1 MGNYT
6 KSFNFR
12 NGVQVDDS
20 NFIVNANGLVG
31 IGTSI
36 PEKRL
41 DVRGNTKIIGD
52 TRLVGLTSIT
62 DLNVVG
68 VVTIGSAVKID
79 SGSGIITA
87 TKFVGDASGLQNI
100 VAIATDGFI
109 ANVGSLSTTAKI
121 GIGSEAPTSQL
132 DVLGDSK
139 FVGFATFAGI
149 TTVTGETLFTKK
161 LDVFGDSRFT
171 GVTTFT
177 VGTNK
182 SIQIYAA
189 THNDETNLGA
199 GLGFSRQSD
208 GAALLSGIFGHS
220 DNGLGVAARD
230 HISLL
235 TGGTS
240 NVSDTE
246 ERVRITSDGKVGI
259 GVVIPTAK
267 LDVNG
272 NTELD
277 DLNVSGVTTHKDDVE
292 FHGVGGIS
300 SITFNKSDNSLR
312 FGDNVKARFGTD
324 SDFEIYHGEDK
335 NFLKSGA
342 STNTEIWSDVFFVK
356 SVTGNGEAIIKGSE
370 GGSVELYHNNVKR
383 VETISTGASVYNQL
397 NVASLDGGT
406 SGLSSHFGSLRYGNE
421 DQSTSPF
428 STRRSLDFINNDS
441 GNINFYLNANNLSV
455 PVGGGDFHWHKGFNN
470 SQLMTLTNSGT
481 LGIGLTDPDS
491 TRKLHVDGK
500 IKVTGISTFGSDLF
514 VGNNL
519 NVKNT
524 LTVSTL
530 DADVAGNLTGNVNAA
545 SGVSTFSAIKTTDK
559 TATNFAGV
567 GIGTTVSNSNYI
579 ETINSTLD
587 KTSQFIVNTEGKVA
601 IGTDNIRD
609 SIGLNAHKEKV
620 TFGAVGVGTTT
631 PLAAIDFRDAG
642 QDGEGVF
649 ANRMYMLPPQVNSS
663 QRSGLSTVTG
673 AVIFNTSVS
682 KLQIYISNNWVDL
695 H

>member
-109 ANVGSLSTTAKI
+109 ANTGTLSTTAKI
-121 GIGSEAPTSQL
+121 GIGTLSPETQL
-132 DVLGDSK
+132 DVLGDSI
-139 FVGFATFAGI
+139 FAGI
-149 TTVTGETLFTKK
+149 TSVTGETLFTTQFNVSGVSTF
-161 LDVFGDSRFT
+161 LDDVIVGTSATVGIGTTVFFGDDIKAKFGDDEDLTIFHEGPHSNIVNTNTSGFLSVNTDNFRVQDGNGNDNIIRGFKDGAVELYHGNTKRFETSSGGVIVT
-171 GVTTFT
+171 GIASFT
-177 VGTNK
+177 VGAK
-182 SIQIYAA
+182 IYEA

-199 GLGFSRQSD
+199 GLGFLRPSD
-208 GAALLSGIFGHS
+208 GVFPISGVFAHS
-220 DNGLGVAARD
+220 NNGLGVAARD
-230 HISLL
+230 HITFL
-235 TGGTS
+235 TGGS
-240 NVSDTE
+240 SLVNDTE
-246 ERVRITSDGKVGI
+246 ENVRITSDGKVGI
-259 GVVIPTAK
+259 GTDTPAAK
-267 LDVNG
+267 LDIVG
-272 NTELD
+272 G
-277 DLNVSGVTTHKDDVE
+277 DLNV
-292 FHGVGGIS
+292 
-300 SITFNKSDNSLR
+300 
-312 FGDNVKARFGTD
+312 
-324 SDFEIYHGEDK
+324 
-335 NFLKSGA
+335 
-342 STNTEIWSDVFFVK
+342 
-356 SVTGNGEAIIKGSE
+356 NGKFQ
-370 GGSVELYHNNVKR
+370 
-383 VETISTGASVYNQL
+383 TISTGASVYNQL
-397 NVASLDGGT
+397 NVASFNGGA

-441 GNINFYLNANNLSV
+441 GNINFYLNANNLEAPNDGS
-455 PVGGGDFHWHKGFNN
+455 DFHWHKGFNN

-481 LGIGLTDPDS
+481 LGIGLTTPDS

-524 LTVSTL
+524 LTASTL
-530 DADVAGNLTGNVNAA
+530 DADVTGNLTGNVNAA

-567 GIGTTVSNSNYI
+567 GIGTTVSNPNYI

-609 SIGLNAHKEKV
+609 GVGLNAHKEKA
-620 TFGAVGVGTTT
+620 TFGAVGVGTTS
-631 PLAAIDFRDAG
+631 PLAAVDFRDAG
-642 QDGEGVF
+642 KDGTDAF
-649 ANRMYMLPPQVNSS
+649 INRMYMLPPSLDDNERDGLQGLTAGALIYNRQHNRLELYDGSNWNKLTMTLV
-663 QRSGLSTVTG
+663 SG
-673 AVIFNTSVS
+673 
-682 KLQIYISNNWVDL
+682 
-695 H
+695 